1 MPINRIKASNT
12 RLLIDEINKVVED
25 YGPALGVR
33 NFSEATER
41 ALRLWL
47 AYVRRNEEKLKRMME
62 SMRY

>member
-1 MPINRIKASNT
+1 M
-12 RLLIDEINKVVED
+12 ED

>member
-1 MPINRIKASNT
+1 MKVSKHVYLSPD
-12 RLLIDEINKVVED
+12 LIDEISKVVED

-47 AYVRRNEEKLKRMME
+47 AYVRRNEEELKRMME
-62 SMRY
+62 RMGY